1 MLTMVNVYTYRKV
14 GEFIIPMQ
22 VDWEDYIESD
32 AYMTVIVNRIED
44 FYDDKLYLLFLC
56 PYFDEHCEVALCRME
71 KVDHEEVEKCV
82 RDSKIIKLLEDRY
95 NIVIRNISTALGD
108 VDIS

>member
-1 MLTMVNVYTYRKV
+1 MVDVYTYRKV
-14 GEFIIPMQ
+14 GEFIIPME

-32 AYMTVIVNRIED
+32 AYMIIIVNRIED

-71 KVDHEEVEKCV
+71 RVDREEVEKCV
-82 RDSKIIKLLEDRY
+82 IDRRIIKLLEDRY
-95 NIVIRNISTALGD
+95 DIKIRSIGT
-108 VDIS
+108 IKH